1 MKISARYMAVFELIS
16 EIFKDKTPA
25 DVLINNYVRGRKYI
39 GAKDRRFIVETTW
52 QIIRRRM
59 RLAFEAQSD
68 EPRKIL
74 LCFLKNEDFDLIT
87 GDAYGLPPL
96 SPQEQKWLKSLKE
109 DVYPQNVELEYPKW
123 LFDEINNP
131 LLLRSLNEPASAD
144 IRANFI
150 SVKELQKRLQK
161 EGLFFSPTAYSPYGL
176 RSSERV
182 NLNNCMAYQEGLFE
196 VQDESC
202 QLGAVLCNAKAGEK
216 IIDYCAGAG
225 GKSLALGA
233 IMENEGCVFCH
244 DADFSR
250 MNPIK
255 NRAQRLGVHNLR
267 LINDVADND
276 FDLFILDA
284 PCSGTG
290 TFRRAPDAKFR
301 LKPQMIDDLN
311 KIQSEILETAY
322 KHTKK
327 GGRIVYMTCSVLKK
341 ENENIV
347 ENFALKHPDISFVD
361 HQELWNAK
369 IGGQYPFDGK
379 KYLCFSPLKTNT
391 DGFFFCSLKKC

>member
-68 EPRKIL
+68 EARKIL
-74 LCFLKNEDFDLIT
+74 LSFLKDEDFDLIT
-87 GDAYGLPPL
+87 GDTYGLPPL
-96 SPQEQKWLKSLKE
+96 SLQEQKWLKSLKE
-109 DVYPQNVELEYPKW
+109 NVYPQNVELEYPKW

-150 SVKELQKRLQK
+150 LPKELQKRLQK
-161 EGLFFSPTAYSPYGL
+161 EGLFFSLAPYSPYGL
-176 RSSERV
+176 RSEERV
-182 NLNNCMAYQEGLFE
+182 NLNNSTAYQEGLFE

-202 QLGAVLCNAKAGEK
+202 QLGALFCEAKADEK

-225 GKSLALGA
+225 GKSLAIGA
-233 IMENEGCVFCH
+233 MMENEGLVLCH

-255 NRAQRLGVHNLR
+255 SRSERLGVRNLK
-267 LINDVADND
+267 LVQEVTDND
-276 FDLFILDA
+276 FDLFVLDA

-301 LKPQMIDDLN
+301 LKPHMIDDLN

-341 ENENIV
+341 ENEDMV
-347 ENFALKHPDISFVD
+347 ENFCRKHQNVVFFD
-361 HQELWNAK
+361 HEKLWAK
-369 IGGQYPFDGK
+369 KIDAPYPFQTN
-379 KYLCFSPLKTNT
+379 KYMDFSPLKTNT
-391 DGFFFCSLKKC
+391 DGFFFCMLKKL

>member
-68 EPRKIL
+68 DARKIL

-96 SPQEQKWLKSLKE
+96 SPKEQKWLKSLKE
-109 DVYPQNVELEYPKW
+109 EVYPQNVELEYPKW
-123 LFDEINNP
+123 LFEEINNP

-144 IRANFI
+144 IRANF
-150 SVKELQKRLQK
+150 VLRKELQKRLQK

-176 RSSERV
+176 RSNERV

-202 QLGAVLCNAKAGEK
+202 QIGALLCDGKADEK
-216 IIDYCAGAG
+216 IMDYCAGAG

-233 IMENEGCVFCH
+233 MMDNEGCVFCH
-244 DADFSR
+244 DVDFSR
-250 MNPIK
+250 MSPIK
-255 NRAQRLGVHNLR
+255 SRAQRLGVHNLR
-267 LINDVADND
+267 LVNEVTDTD

-311 KIQSEILETAY
+311 KVQSEILETAY

-327 GGRIVYMTCSVLKK
+327 GGRIVYMTCSVIKK

-347 ENFALKHPDISFVD
+347 ENFALKHEDISFVD

-369 IGGQYPFDGK
+369 IGGPYPFESK

-391 DGFFFCSLKKC
+391 DGFFFCMLKKH